1 MLVGI
6 LWALIGGLML
16 GLYALPGKFTKDFKE
31 ENTWG
36 LFFML
41 TMFVVPIIATF
52 VMMDGVGDIYGSE
65 EIRNAL
71 PVMVVSSVLWGIGV
85 MMWGKAIHHIGMS
98 LGFSLFIGTVI
109 FIGSILPIVIDV
121 SKNGLSEGLPPTT
134 TLVLILVGIAVVLLG
149 IVFNGKAGL
158 IREEDESSQKT
169 DGEEKGENEGP
180 KKSMGAGIAIAVVG
194 GLLATGF
201 NVANTVGNAPNQLG
215 ILNHSGDPKGIMEIA
230 VTEAGNPGWMV
241 ALGLMLPIFL
251 SGGVIM
257 AGYFGWQLTSK
268 RAWGS
273 FKTPSL
279 GRNFALIFIMAF
291 FHYAASAAY
300 AYGQSRFELGPVVV
314 YAIFNTTCVVVA
326 VLSGIVTREWVNAS
340 SRARKTLYAGL
351 ACMVLGVGV
360 LTISQY
366 LKTVGVDNAQVAESA
381 VSAVRAPAGTLGA
394 T

>member
-1 MLVGI
+1 MLIGV
-6 LWALIGGLML
+6 LWALLGGLML
-16 GLYALPGKFTKDFKE
+16 GLYALPGKYTKDFKF

-41 TMFVVPIIATF
+41 TMFVVPLIATF
-52 VMMDGVGDIYGSE
+52 TLMQGVGEVYSQVSTTTLAI
-65 EIRNAL
+65 
-71 PVMVVSSVLWGIGV
+71 MVVSSFLWGCGV
-85 MMWGKAIHHIGMS
+85 MMWGKAIHHIGVS

-134 TLVLILVGIAVVLLG
+134 TLVLILLGIGVVLLG

-158 IREEDESSQKT
+158 VRERDEASQKT

-180 KKSMGAGIAIAVVG
+180 RKSMAAGIAIAVVG

-201 NVANTVGNAPNQLG
+201 NVANTVGNAPNKLG
-215 ILNHSGDPKGIMEIA
+215 VLNDAGDPKGIMEIA
-230 VTEAGNPGWMV
+230 ITEAGNPGWMV

-268 RAWGS
+268 KAWGS
-273 FKTPSL
+273 FKTPSF
-279 GRNFALIFIMAF
+279 GRNFVLIFIMAF

-300 AYGQSRFELGPVVV
+300 AFGQSRFELGPVVV

-326 VLSGIVTREWVNAS
+326 VVGGIVTREWVNAS
-340 SRARKTLYAGL
+340 SQARKTLYAGL

-360 LTISQY
+360 LTLSQY
-366 LKTVGVDNAQVAESA
+366 LKKVSDDRARAAGAA
-381 VSAVRAPAGTLGA
+381 VSAVQDPARMLGP

>member
-1 MLVGI
+1 MLVGV

-52 VMMDGVGDIYGSE
+52 VMMDGIGDIYSSD
-65 EIRNAL
+65 EINSAL
-71 PVMVVSSVLWGIGV
+71 PVMVATSVLWGIGV
-85 MMWGKAIHHIGMS
+85 MMWGKAIHHIGVS

-109 FIGSILPIVIDV
+109 LIGSILP
-121 SKNGLSEGLPPTT
+121 LALAEELPSTT
-134 TLVLILVGIAVVLLG
+134 TLILILLGIGVVLLG

-158 IREEDESSQKT
+158 IREKDETANKTDDAVHDES
-169 DGEEKGENEGP
+169 EGP
-180 KKSMGAGIAIAVVG
+180 KKSMVAGIAIAVIG

-201 NVANTVGNAPNQLG
+201 NVANTVGNAPNTLG
-215 ILNHSGDPKGIMEIA
+215 VINDAGDSKGIMEIA
-230 VTEAGNPGWMV
+230 VTDAGNPGWMV

-251 SGGVIM
+251 SGGAIM

-268 RAWGS
+268 KAWGS
-273 FKTPSL
+273 FKTPNF
-279 GRNFALIFIMAF
+279 GRNFVLIFTMAF

-326 VLSGIVTREWVNAS
+326 VVSGIITKEWVNAS
-340 SRARKTLYAGL
+340 SQAKKALYAGL
-351 ACMVLGVGV
+351 ACMVLGVGI
-360 LTISQY
+360 LTVSQY
-366 LKTVGVDNAQVAESA
+366 LKKVSDDKNRDAAAA
-381 VSAVRAPAGTLGA
+381 VSTLQDSDQLVGS